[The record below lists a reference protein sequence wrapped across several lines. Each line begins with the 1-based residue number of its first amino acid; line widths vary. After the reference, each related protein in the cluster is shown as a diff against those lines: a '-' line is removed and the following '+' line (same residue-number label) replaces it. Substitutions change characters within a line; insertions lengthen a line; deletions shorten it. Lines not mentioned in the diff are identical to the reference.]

1 MAMAMAMWSSW
12 NPQFPS
18 SIILLCCFFFT
29 LYYFHLHATALSFNF
44 TNINSTLQNREIPVD
59 SSAYITTEGIQVTPN
74 ERGQDQSS
82 QAGRARYRDPLHLW
96 DKASGNLTDFNTYFM
111 FVIDSNRSNNYG
123 DGLTFFLVSNDSTT
137 NITPG
142 QAIGLPIDPQT
153 FKPTS
158 PFVAVEFDTYPNKG
172 WDPNYTYP
180 ATHVGININ
189 SINSSA
195 TAQWYNNITYG
206 IQNEAWI
213 NYNSSSKNLS
223 VIFTGSINNQR
234 IESSL
239 SYLVDL
245 RENLTEWVT
254 IGFSASTGSS
264 FEKNNVKSWTF
275 NSTQIDVPT
284 DPDPDPSPAPAP
296 NTVTPALG
304 KKIGAKTRKALVV
317 GCIVGSLVLV
327 GGLALVGFGMWKKS
341 RAKEEDEFAIELSM
355 NNEFEAGTGPKKFS
369 YGQLFRATN
378 HFAEE
383 QKLGEGG
390 FGGVYRGF
398 LKESNSYVAVK
409 RISQGSKQGIKEYAS
424 EVKIISQL
432 RHRNLVQLLGWCHDR
447 RELLLVYEFMENGSL
462 DYHLFKENSLLTW
475 ARRYKIAQGLASA
488 LFYLHE
494 EWEQCVVHRDVKS
507 SNVMLDSNF
516 NAKLGDFGLAR
527 LVDHGKVS
535 QTIVLAGTIGY
546 MAPECLVTGKA
557 NKESDVFSFGVVAL
571 EIACGRKPID
581 LKVPESQMRMVEWVW
596 DLYGTG
602 RLLEAAVDPKICPDF
617 AQKEMECLMIVG
629 LWCAHPDHNLRPSI
643 QQAIHV
649 LNFEAPLPILPAKMP
664 VPMYFAP
671 PMNAS
676 SLVSLTSGCTTIS
689 DSSQVH
695 SSSYSYN
702 TDSSKFTSSS
712 SASSPSASFLY

>member
-1 MAMAMAMWSSW
+1 MDMAVWNSW
-12 NPQFPS
+12 NSQFPS
-18 SIILLCCFFFT
+18 SIILLCFLFFT
-29 LYYFHLHATALSFNF
+29 LYYFPLHATALNF
-44 TNINSTLQNREIPVD
+44 SLINIDQTLQNREILIN

-74 ERGQDQSS
+74 DLGTDRS
-82 QAGRARYRDPLHLW
+82 QRAGRATYKDPLHLW
-96 DKASGNLTDFNTYFM
+96 DKASGNLTDFNTYFS
-111 FVIDSNRSNNYG
+111 FVIDSQRSNNYG
-123 DGLTFFLVSNDSTT
+123 DGLAFFLVPNGSTPD
-137 NITPG
+137 ITKG
-142 QAIGLPIDPQT
+142 GAMGLPINPQT
-153 FKPTS
+153 IKWTT
-158 PFVAVEFDTYPNKG
+158 PFVAVEFDTYWNDG
-172 WDPNYTYP
+172 WDPVYTNP

-189 SINSSA
+189 SLNSSA

-206 IQNEAWI
+206 IKNEAWI
-213 NYNSSSKNLS
+213 NYNSSSTILS
-223 VIFTGSINNQR
+223 VIFTGSKNNQR

-245 RENLTEWVT
+245 RGHLPEWVT
-254 IGFSASTGSS
+254 VGFSASTGSS
-264 FEKNNVKSWTF
+264 FEKNNVQSWTF
-275 NSTQIDVPT
+275 NSTLQIDVPT
-284 DPDPDPSPAPAP
+284 DPDPRPAPAP
-296 NTVTPALG
+296 NTVTPAVG
-304 KKIGAKTRKALVV
+304 KKIGAKTKKALVV
-317 GCIVGSLVLV
+317 GWIVGSLVLV
-327 GGLALVGFGMWKKS
+327 GGLALVGFVMWKKS
-341 RAKEEDEFAIELSM
+341 RAKEEEEFAIELSM

-369 YGQLFRATN
+369 YGELFHATN

-409 RISQGSKQGIKEYAS
+409 RISKGSKQGIKEYAS
-424 EVKIISQL
+424 EVKIISRL
-432 RHRNLVQLLGWCHDR
+432 RHRNLVQLVGWCHDR

-462 DYHLFKENSLLTW
+462 DYHLFKEKSLLTW

-527 LVDHGKVS
+527 LVDHGKGS
-535 QTIVLAGTIGY
+535 QTTVLAGTMGY
-546 MAPECLVTGKA
+546 MAPEYLVTGKA

-596 DLYGTG
+596 DLYGAG
-602 RLLEAAVDPKICPDF
+602 RLLEAAMDLKICPDF
-617 AQKEMECLMIVG
+617 VQKEMECLMIVG

-649 LNFEAPLPILPAKMP
+649 LNFEVPLPILPTKMP
-664 VPMYFAP
+664 VPTYFAP
-671 PMNAS
+671 PMDAS
-676 SLVSLTSGCTTIS
+676 SLVSLSYGHTTIS

-702 TDSSKFTSSS
+702 TDSSKLPSSS
-712 SASSPSASFLY
+712 AASSPSASLLYT

>member
-1 MAMAMAMWSSW
+1 MDMAVWNSW
-12 NPQFPS
+12 NSQFPS
-18 SIILLCCFFFT
+18 SIILLCFLFFT
-29 LYYFHLHATALSFNF
+29 LYYFPLHATALNF
-44 TNINSTLQNREIPVD
+44 SLINIDQTLQNREILID
-59 SSAYITTEGIQVTPN
+59 SSAYITSEGIQVTPN
-74 ERGQDQSS
+74 DLGTDRS
-82 QAGRARYRDPLHLW
+82 QRAGRATYKDPLHLW
-96 DKASGNLTDFNTYFM
+96 DKASGNLTDFNTYFS
-111 FVIDSNRSNNYG
+111 FVIDSQRSDNYG
-123 DGLTFFLVSNDSTT
+123 DGLTFFLVPNGSTPD
-137 NITPG
+137 ITKG
-142 QAIGLPIDPQT
+142 GAMGLPINPQT
-153 FKPTS
+153 IKWTT
-158 PFVAVEFDTYPNKG
+158 PFVAVEFDTYPNTG
-172 WDPNYTYP
+172 WDPVYTFP

-189 SINSSA
+189 SLNSSA

-206 IQNEAWI
+206 IKNEAWI
-213 NYNSSSKNLS
+213 NYNSSSTILS
-223 VIFTGSINNQR
+223 VIFTGSKNNQR

-245 RENLTEWVT
+245 REHLPEWVT

-275 NSTQIDVPT
+275 NSTLQIDVPT
-284 DPDPDPSPAPAP
+284 DTDPSPTPAP
-296 NTVTPALG
+296 NTVTPAVG
-304 KKIGAKTRKALVV
+304 KKIGAKTKKALVV
-317 GCIVGSLVLV
+317 GWIVGSLVLV
-327 GGLALVGFGMWKKS
+327 GGLALVGFVMWKKS

-355 NNEFEAGTGPKKFS
+355 NSEFEAGTGPKKFS
-369 YGQLFRATN
+369 YGELFHATN

-409 RISQGSKQGIKEYAS
+409 RISKGSKQGIKEYAS
-424 EVKIISQL
+424 EVKIISRL
-432 RHRNLVQLLGWCHDR
+432 RHRNLVQLVGWCHDR

-462 DYHLFKENSLLTW
+462 DYHLFKEKSLLTW

-527 LVDHGKVS
+527 LVDHGKGS
-535 QTIVLAGTIGY
+535 QTTVLAGTMGY
-546 MAPECLVTGKA
+546 MAPEYLVTGKA
-557 NKESDVFSFGVVAL
+557 NKGSDVFSFGVVAL

-581 LKVPESQMRMVEWVW
+581 FKVPESQMRMVEWVW
-596 DLYGTG
+596 DLYGAG
-602 RLLEAAVDPKICPDF
+602 RLLEAAVDLKICPDF
-617 AQKEMECLMIVG
+617 VQKEMECLMIVG

-649 LNFEAPLPILPAKMP
+649 LNFEVPLPILPAKMP
-664 VPMYFAP
+664 VPTYLAP

-676 SLVSLTSGCTTIS
+676 SLVSLTYGRTTIS

-695 SSSYSYN
+695 SSSNSYN

-712 SASSPSASFLY
+712 AASSPSASLLYT